1 VGLPSIK
8 LEIEIMRLIK
18 AVPIAI
24 LSFACSFAFAKDK
37 DCSDI
42 DNDRAR
48 QECLQHKSDDVNC
61 NNLNSDNAR
70 KQCREAKYGSSGHV
84 DCSKFDSDKLRREC
98 REEKWD

>member
-1 VGLPSIK
+1 
-8 LEIEIMRLIK
+8 MRLMK
-18 AVPIAI
+18 ALTIVI
-24 LSFACSFAFAKDK
+24 LSFASSFAVAKDK

-48 QECLQHKSDDVNC
+48 QECRQHESDDVNC